1 MMNSNV
7 YQKKASDFQLLSLQG
22 RDKECLTS
30 LFSEHKASQ
39 QLQDATCYLVF
50 NQQKP
55 FFYSLK
61 KHLVSTGYF
70 SGSDNE
76 AMLPHAAAASDS
88 AIAEV
93 EVDFPLALYR
103 SALRHDIFNMLVS
116 LKEQCGHYTLNLRL
130 PLDEIASE
138 YELNDIAKLCIVAG
152 ADNLTLSLT
161 RSLDSQ
167 QEARI
172 NLLANLL
179 KRFFVSDSCGLIF
192 SGLTTLPVMQ
202 RISSLAIEIL
212 GEDWVDNAS
221 LKFEC

>member
-70 SGSDNE
+70 SGSDSE

-161 RSLDSQ
+161 RSLDGQ

>member
-61 KHLVSTGYF
+61 KHLVSIGYF
-70 SGSDNE
+70 SGSDSE

>member
-70 SGSDNE
+70 SGSDSE

-88 AIAEV
+88 TIAEV

>member
-1 MMNSNV
+1 MMSSNV

-70 SGSDNE
+70 SGSDSE

>member
-70 SGSDNE
+70 SGSDSE

-202 RISSLAIEIL
+202 RISSMAIEIL

>member
-61 KHLVSTGYF
+61 KHLVSTRYF
-70 SGSDNE
+70 SGSDSE
-76 AMLPHAAAASDS
+76 AMLPHTAAASDS

-116 LKEQCGHYTLNLRL
+116 LKEQCGHHTLNLRL

-161 RSLDSQ
+161 RSLDGQ

>member
-70 SGSDNE
+70 SGSDSE